1 MAPRKTE
8 QEKMADLDKK
18 IAQLQNQKKALKA
31 KASADARK
39 KRTRRL
45 IQIGALSE
53 KFFNRPDIEPEDFE
67 KFLEQIMAIDAVKA
81 LVAPPSPSEDLPAE
95 PSEDLSE

>member
-8 QEKMADLDKK
+8 KEKLADLEKK
-18 IAQLQNQKKALKA
+18 IAQLQNQKKTIKA
-31 KASADARK
+31 RVSEEERK

-67 KFLEQIMAIDAVKA
+67 KFLQQLLAIDAVKE
-81 LVAPPSPSEDLPAE
+81 LVSPSSPAE
-95 PSEDLSE
+95 EPVIDTNEE